1 MAQLFLKGLRVCNIE
16 TSRKEPNQEW
26 DQLSHHVSSLTIL
39 WSLRSEHYIL
49 ETA

>member
-1 MAQLFLKGLRVCNIE
+1 MAQLFLKGLTVCNIE

-26 DQLSHHVSSLTIL
+26 DQLSHISSLTIL